1 MSYLQEQNLN
11 RSERGDTVKAVGFP
25 GRRVTLSRLSSPAAT
40 ALATKYRDSRRRIW
54 SAPAKRSGDG
64 ALDTVQPFHLIE
76 PKIQSDIG
84 LRLPSHSNGQRGFT
98 LIELV
103 ITVTVLSILTL
114 GIVPLMKLS
123 VKRQKEEQL
132 RAALRQMR
140 SAIDEFHRDT
150 VGINCSGGLG
160 GSGTGTGTGTGSGTI
175 DPRSRV
181 QISDCTI
188 FGVDNPDRY
197 PPDLD
202 TLVSGVNVIPR
213 AGLGGG
219 RGETGVD
226 ATKVGGELSTK
237 KKVYLRGVPIDPMT
251 GEADW
256 CFRSCYD
263 PPDVDCSGGG
273 ENVFDIRSK
282 SKDTA
287 LNGEKYSDW

>member
-1 MSYLQEQNLN
+1 MRAKWCLRQYLLGQSLSSKKVSYLQEGNAMSVEA
-11 RSERGDTVKAVGFP
+11 RSVVPLPERRLERGGTVKAVEFP
-25 GRRVTLSRLSSPAAT
+25 SRRVTLSSP
-40 ALATKYRDSRRRIW
+40 IW

-64 ALDTVQPFHLIE
+64 ALDTSELTQSR
-76 PKIQSDIG
+76 IQSG
-84 LRLPSHSNGQRGFT
+84 VALRLPPQSKGQRGFT

-123 VKRQKEEQL
+123 VKRQREEQL

-140 SAIDEFHRDT
+140 GAIDEFHRDT
-150 VGINCSGGLG
+150 ADMTCGPATGLPPY
-160 GSGTGTGTGTGSGTI
+160 I

-181 QISDCTI
+181 KISDCTI

-202 TLVSGVNVIPR
+202 VLVSGVNVVPR
-213 AGLGGG
+213 LLPGGG
-219 RGETGVD
+219 
-226 ATKVGGELSTK
+226 GGGGGGLPQLSTK
-237 KKVYLRGVPIDPMT
+237 KKVYLRDIPVDPMT

-256 CFRSCYD
+256 EFRSCYD
-263 PPDVDCSGGG
+263 EADSGSWGG
-273 ENVFDIRSK
+273 ENVFDVRSK
-282 SKDTA
+282 SKDKA